1 MGSERRI
8 SLANTDK
15 NRKKLKRAQRTA
27 LCITTTAYRTVSH
40 AALCVLTGNLPIYIK
55 IKMLGE
61 TYERNKIHKTRIG
74 ADDGNELKAQGNGG
88 TGGARKL
95 IPSALLFTKKKMDI
109 DHHTMQLLTGYGS
122 VAALDKPNTTTRH

>member
-15 NRKKLKRAQRTA
+15 NRKKQKRAQRMA

-40 AALCVLTGNLPIYIK
+40 ATLCVLTGNLPLYIK

-61 TYERNKIHKTRIG
+61 TYEWNKIHKTKIG
-74 ADDGNELKAQGNGG
+74 ADDGNELKEELEAQGN
-88 TGGARKL
+88 
-95 IPSALLFTKKKMDI
+95 
-109 DHHTMQLLTGYGS
+109 
-122 VAALDKPNTTTRH
+122 

>member
-15 NRKKLKRAQRTA
+15 NRKKRKRAQRTV

-40 AALCVLTGNLPIYIK
+40 AALCLLTGNLPIYIK

-61 TYERNKIHKTRIG
+61 TYEWNKIHKTRIG
-74 ADDGNELKAQGNGG
+74 ADDGNELKEELEAQGNKYRVRCYLPKRRW
-88 TGGARKL
+88 TS
-95 IPSALLFTKKKMDI
+95 IITPCSC
-109 DHHTMQLLTGYGS
+109 
-122 VAALDKPNTTTRH
+122 